1 MKLGELMKIRA
12 VLIKHKDVADGV
24 SIQTKYKITKFL
36 VDTDAEASFCGKALH
51 ELEAQYWADGKLREG
66 TEDEYASKVNELID
80 MEVDKSVQFSMEEL
94 EHFSLSVEDMLCLY
108 GCITEE
114 SQ

>member
-1 MKLGELMKIRA
+1 
-12 VLIKHKDVADGV
+12 
-24 SIQTKYKITKFL
+24 
-36 VDTDAEASFCGKALH
+36 
-51 ELEAQYWADGKLREG
+51 
-66 TEDEYASKVNELID
+66 

-108 GCITEE
+108 GCIAEE